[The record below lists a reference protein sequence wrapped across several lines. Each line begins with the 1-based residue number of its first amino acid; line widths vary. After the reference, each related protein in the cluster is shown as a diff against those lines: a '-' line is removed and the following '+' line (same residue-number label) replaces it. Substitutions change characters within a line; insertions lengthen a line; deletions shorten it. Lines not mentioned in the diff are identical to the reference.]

1 MNNPLRFE
9 TPENVQVQYTP
20 AGLGTRFL
28 AWFIDQF
35 ILWCLIFLGII
46 LLAVAGASLEVLNDW
61 TDLDSVDPGHL
72 EAYIIGMIVLIA
84 GLGSF
89 FYFTLSEL
97 FLRGQTLGKR
107 SSKIRVVK
115 QDGFALDAGSI
126 FLRNVFR
133 VVDNIPLT
141 WIIPVMSRR
150 SQRLGDMAAGT
161 VVVSDEPPEL
171 TEVRVELSGRK
182 AVEAEFR
189 FDVKSLDKLN
199 QQDIEAV
206 ERLLDRWHDVPSNQ
220 RERLA
225 DQLCGALAAKMQL
238 EPPEGGRQGHFL
250 EDLLAAEL
258 RRQNRLLG

>member
-1 MNNPLRFE
+1 MKNQLRFE

-28 AWFIDQF
+28 AWFIDQV
-35 ILWCLIFLGII
+35 ILWCLIFVGII
-46 LLAVAGASLEVLNDW
+46 LVAMAGASLDILNRW
-61 TDLDSVDPGHL
+61 TDLDSVEPGHV
-72 EAYIIGMIVLIA
+72 EAYIIGMIVLIL

-141 WIIPVMSRR
+141 WIVPVMSRR

-161 VVVSDEPPEL
+161 VVVSEEPPEL
-171 TEVRVELSGRK
+171 TEIRVELSGRK
-182 AVEAEFR
+182 AVETEFR
-189 FDVKSLDKLN
+189 FDGKLLEKLSE
-199 QQDIEAV
+199 QDFEAV
-206 ERLLDRWHDVPSNQ
+206 ERLLDRWPDVPPDQ

-225 DQLCGALAAKMQL
+225 EQLCAALAAKMQL
-238 EPPEGGRQGHFL
+238 EPPESGRQVRFL

-258 RRQNRLLG
+258 RRENRLLG